1 MNNAVNKEQS
11 SITKPVYIASCS
23 FGKDSI
29 ATILLAMLHNE
40 PLDRIVSVE
49 VMFDNKRGISG
60 EDPEHIQWVKEI
72 AIPRLKELTGIDTD
86 IVRNEK
92 DDYLTEFFKKRGEKT
107 KYPERIGKYQGFLL
121 GGFCRMN
128 SIGKMTPMRR
138 YWRQFNSNY
147 ISYVGI
153 AADEPERLARLTNK
167 SVSLLAKYGYTERM
181 AFELCKKYDLLSPN
195 YANSSRGGCWF
206 CPNNNVSGFCELR
219 RKNPEL
225 WEELRKLSHV
235 QNTISD
241 KFCYDDTFET
251 MEKKMNF
258 WERQQ
263 IIKFEL

>member
-11 SITKPVYIASCS
+11 NMTKPVYIASCS

-138 YWRQFNSNY
+138 YWRQFNGNY

-153 AADEPERLARLTNK
+153 AVDEPERLARLSNK
-167 SVSLLAKYGYTERM
+167 SISLLAKYGYTERM

-195 YANSSRGGCWF
+195 YLNSSRGGCWF
-206 CPNNNVSGFCELR
+206 CPNNKVSGFCELR

-258 WERQQ
+258 RERQQ

>member
-11 SITKPVYIASCS
+11 SIIKPVYIASCS

-206 CPNNNVSGFCELR
+206 CPNNKVSGFCELR

-225 WEELRKLSHV
+225 WEELRKLSRV

-258 WERQQ
+258 RERQQ